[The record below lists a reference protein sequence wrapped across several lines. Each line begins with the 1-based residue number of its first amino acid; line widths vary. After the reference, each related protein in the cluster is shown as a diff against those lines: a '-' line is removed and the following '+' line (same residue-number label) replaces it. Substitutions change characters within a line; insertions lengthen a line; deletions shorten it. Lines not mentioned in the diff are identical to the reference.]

1 MVNIKIKEI
10 PKLDR
15 PRERLIRKGS
25 NSLSDAEVL
34 AILLKTGTNNVSAM
48 DLAKEI
54 IKCAGGLENLN
65 NITYHELLKI
75 KGIGEAKACLVLA
88 LIEFSKRI
96 NQKQREIIGERF
108 INPEIVFLYYQNLKN
123 LAQEHFYCLYLDN
136 KKKIIKEKLLFV
148 GTLNYSMVHPRDI
161 FKEAFLLDAVS
172 IICVHNHPSGDTTPS
187 QRDIELTNNL
197 IKISELFG
205 IEFTDH
211 IIIGYNS
218 YYSFLEN
225 NKI

>member
-1 MVNIKIKEI
+1 
-10 PKLDR
+10 
-15 PRERLIRKGS
+15 
-25 NSLSDAEVL
+25 
-34 AILLKTGTNNVSAM
+34 
-48 DLAKEI
+48 
-54 IKCAGGLENLN
+54 
-65 NITYHELLKI
+65 
-75 KGIGEAKACLVLA
+75 
-88 LIEFSKRI
+88 
-96 NQKQREIIGERF
+96 
-108 INPEIVFLYYQNLKN
+108 
-123 LAQEHFYCLYLDN
+123 
-136 KKKIIKEKLLFV
+136 
-148 GTLNYSMVHPRDI
+148 MVHPRDI

>member
-34 AILLKTGTNNVSAM
+34 AILLKTGTNNISAM

-54 IKCAGGLENLN
+54 IKRAGGLENLN

-172 IICVHNHPSGDTTPS
+172 IICVHNHPSGDPTPS
-187 QRDIELTNNL
+187 QSDYRATDRIYECTQMLGIELL
-197 IKISELFG
+197 
-205 IEFTDH
+205 DH
-211 IIIGYNS
+211 IIIGDGIYES
-218 YYSFLEN
+218 VIK
-225 NKI
+225 NK